1 MNIFVV
7 FGSSGEY
14 SDRNEWMVCAFR
26 SEEAAQKKV
35 TELTEKMQELGV
47 TQANHQFSAEW
58 YDLREE
64 ATAKMRQLDENFYM
78 DYTGTSYYIAETNLI
93 EE

>member
-26 SEEAAQKKV
+26 TEAAAQAKV
-35 TELTEKMQELGV
+35 TELETKMQELGL
-47 TQANHQFSAEW
+47 TREAHQFTTEYYAK
-58 YDLREE
+58 REE
-64 ATAKMRQLDENFYM
+64 MSKQMRELDENFYM
-78 DYTGTSYYIAETNLI
+78 DYTGTSYYLVETELVD
-93 EE
+93 E